1 MDAGMLKC
9 PACGAEVAKD
19 ATSCTYCRAHLR
31 TAACAGCFGM
41 NFAGSKHCVHCGSK
55 FFEKKAEP
63 ESVGPRKCPRC
74 EHGLSV
80 SAVGEAFIEDCAGC
94 GGMWVDTESF
104 KKICERR
111 EKSAAF
117 VGMGSP
123 LPLPGGAVKAGGA
136 IQYLRCP
143 DCDKLMNRLNFA
155 RHSGVIVDVC
165 KTHGTWFDHD
175 ELRQILEFIQA
186 GGLDAAREKELNRL
200 EQENQR
206 LQSQRRAGGAYLPE
220 VEGERP
226 VGDIIDAAGG
236 LLRFLIG

>member
-9 PACGAEVAKD
+9 PACGANVARE
-19 ATSCTYCRAHLR
+19 ATTCSYCRAHLR

-41 NFAGSKHCVHCGSK
+41 NFAGSKHCVHCGAR
-55 FFEKKAEP
+55 FFEKKDDAAD
-63 ESVGPRKCPRC
+63 VGPRECPRC

-80 SAVGEAFIEDCAGC
+80 SAVGEAFIEDCANC

-104 KKICERR
+104 RKICERK

-123 LPLPGGAVKAGGA
+123 LPAPGRAVTVNGPV
-136 IQYLRCP
+136 QYLRCP

-155 RHSGVIVDVC
+155 RQSGVIVDVC
-165 KTHGTWFDHD
+165 RTHGTWFDHD

-186 GGLDAAREKELNRL
+186 GGLDAAREKELHRL

-206 LQSQRRAGGAYLPE
+206 LQTERRSAGSPDL
-220 VEGERP
+220 EGEGRR
-226 VGDIIDAAGG
+226 VGDILDAAGG
-236 LLRFLIG
+236 LLSILLG